1 MEPTQRRF
9 VMRLKKVR
17 AQRRLS
23 QEELADK
30 AGVSRQYL
38 SRLEI
43 GRHDP
48 SLSTLVKLAKALRV
62 KPGELLE

>member
-1 MEPTQRRF
+1 
-9 VMRLKKVR
+9 MRLKKVR

>member
-1 MEPTQRRF
+1 MEPTQRRLI
-9 VMRLKKVR
+9 MRLKKIR

-23 QEELADK
+23 QEQLADK

-48 SLSTLVKLAKALRV
+48 SLSTMVKLAKALKV
-62 KPGELLE
+62 KMGELVE

>member
-1 MEPTQRRF
+1 MQI
-9 VMRLKKVR
+9 KKIR
-17 AQRRLS
+17 AQRGLS

-48 SLSTLVKLAKALRV
+48 SLSTLVKLAKALKV
-62 KPGELLE
+62 MVGKLLE